1 MRTLEW
7 VTEDRS
13 THKILIKSAGAAL
26 FVLILILIGIGYQNH
41 WLAHPGAPRVMDESR
56 FIEAEMVQIP
66 EEARL
71 VEKSKP
77 AAAPAR
83 PEVTLSKTP
92 GKGKSAP
99 EGQTQLEEENQT
111 ESGPPPVAR
120 THGPVAV
127 YSPPPVIPTYLQ
139 NQEFKTHVVIDFYV
153 TAEGVATP
161 RLVGGSGN
169 EELDAIALSAA
180 KKWQFRPAEEE
191 GKPIDSKVRLRI
203 VFEVK

>member
-1 MRTLEW
+1 MKTLDW

-13 THKILIKSAGAAL
+13 THPILIKSAGVS
-26 FVLILILIGIGYQNH
+26 FLILTLILIGMGIQNH
-41 WLAHPGAPRVMDESR
+41 WLVHPTAQKGLDESR

-71 VEKSKP
+71 VEQNKP
-77 AAAPAR
+77 AAEVSK
-83 PEVTLSKTP
+83 PETTLSKVP
-92 GKGKSAP
+92 GQGKPTP
-99 EGQTQLEEENQT
+99 EGKTQLEEENRT

-120 THGPVAV
+120 NHGPVAV

-153 TAEGVATP
+153 TSEGASSP
-161 RLVGGSGN
+161 RLVGTSGN

-180 KKWQFRPAEEE
+180 KKWQFRPAEQE